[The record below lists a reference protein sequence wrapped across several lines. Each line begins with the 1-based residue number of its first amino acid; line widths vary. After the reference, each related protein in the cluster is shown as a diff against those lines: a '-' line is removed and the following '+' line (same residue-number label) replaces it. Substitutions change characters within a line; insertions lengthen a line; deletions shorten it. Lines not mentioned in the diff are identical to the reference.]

1 MAFFL
6 KDKVGWEAAPVAQ
19 FDSGSSSDQQ
29 DSGAYRSKWFVLRED
44 MPDGLGQLAGDVD
57 PGNLGAT
64 PAAEAF
70 LVPLVAVSIV
80 RMAGGVSSC
89 LHQGPAQVLRSV
101 LGQRSAEVAVTRLA
115 HDRAKA
121 RIAGEL
127 LRARE
132 AGNVADLARDRV
144 GEKRSHAGDSQQ
156 QRDVGVVSAEPGQ
169 LSPAL
174 IDALVQLVDHGQ
186 ARGQCRCPG
195 LGQSQAREE
204 RAAGCPEQVG
214 DRYSVTEC
222 HERGMNAALQRA
234 PVVDKMEPEA
244 GPLALGADRW
254 IGQPDLWN

>member
-29 DSGAYRSKWFVLRED
+29 DSGAYRSKRFVLRED

-64 PAAEAF
+64 PATQAF

-80 RMAGGVSSC
+80 RMAGGVGGC

-101 LGQRSAEVAVTRLA
+101 LCQRSAEVAVTRLA

-121 RIAGEL
+121 RIASEL

-132 AGNVADLARDRV
+132 AANVADLARDRV
-144 GEKRSHAGDSQQ
+144 GEKRAHAWNGQQ
-156 QRDVGVVSAEPGQ
+156 QRDVGVISAEPGQ

-174 IDALVQLVDHGQ
+174 IDALVQLVDEAQ
-186 ARGQCRCPG
+186 ARCERRCPWLRDWHG
-195 LGQSQAREE
+195 GEQLAP
-204 RAAGCPEQVG
+204 AHPE
-214 DRYSVTEC
+214 
-222 HERGMNAALQRA
+222 
-234 PVVDKMEPEA
+234 
-244 GPLALGADRW
+244 
-254 IGQPDLWN
+254 